1 MPALDP
7 AQYRKLVLA
16 IRYLVTNDK
25 LARGH
30 QSRLADHFDVSRQRV
45 NQIVTR
51 ERRRKLRL
59 VAADHVVAASPDFLS
74 PS

>member
-16 IRYLVTNDK
+16 IRYLVSNDK

-45 NQIVTR
+45 NQIVSR

-59 VAADHVVAASPDFLS
+59 VAADHVVASASDVLAPN
-74 PS
+74 